1 MADQKKPSIHTRA
14 VHAGDRKKL
23 PAGTP
28 SVTPIFNATSYAY
41 DRMEDLDQ
49 AFAEEGYFYQRYG
62 HPTNRALEE
71 QVTSLEGAAGTIATA
86 SGMAA
91 IQLAIQAALTD
102 RRRSILA
109 ASALYGVTIKMLQTV
124 IEPSGTEVTFVD
136 IYDLD
141 AVERA
146 AAECKPGCIL
156 VEAISNPLLRV
167 AQLDKLAV
175 IARKAGGVLV
185 ADSTFASPLL
195 MRPVEMGASFAAN
208 SLTKM
213 LAGHGDVIG
222 GYVSTD
228 QEHWPTLRAH
238 SSTCGPL
245 LGPFESYLAMRGI
258 KTFPLRM
265 ERQCANAIEVAAW
278 LAKHPRISHV
288 YFPGDPAHP
297 DAEVVQR
304 LLPKGLYGSMVAFD
318 IKDGGRAEVFTFM
331 ERMRLVVRGTS
342 LGDVHSI
349 MLYPAMASHRDVAPK
364 QRLRMGIGDGL
375 VRLSVGIEA
384 VEDIIADLAQAL
396 G

>member
-1 MADQKKPSIHTRA
+1 
-14 VHAGDRKKL
+14 
-23 PAGTP
+23 
-28 SVTPIFNATSYAY
+28 
-41 DRMEDLDQ
+41 MEDLEQ

-71 QVTSLEGAAGTIATA
+71 QVSSLEGAAGTIATS
-86 SGMAA
+86 SGMSA
-91 IQLAIQAALTD
+91 IQLAIQTALTD
-102 RRRSILA
+102 RRRSIVA
-109 ASALYGVTIKMLQTV
+109 ASALYGVTLKMLQTV
-124 IEPSGTEVTFVD
+124 LEPAGTEITFVD

-141 AVERA
+141 AVERTV
-146 AAECKPGCIL
+146 AEAKPGCIL

-167 AQLDKLAV
+167 AQLDKLAE
-175 IARKAGGVLV
+175 IARKANAALV
-185 ADSTFASPLL
+185 VDSTFATPLL
-195 MRPVEMGASFAAN
+195 MRPIEMGAALAAN

-222 GYVSTD
+222 GVVCSD
-228 QEHWPTLRAH
+228 EAHWPSLRAH

-265 ERQCANAIEVAAW
+265 ERQCANAIRIAEW
-278 LAKHPRISHV
+278 LSKHPRISRV

-297 DAEVVQR
+297 DAEVIQR
-304 LLPKGLYGSMVAFD
+304 LLPAGLYGSMVSFD
-318 IKDGGRAEVFTFM
+318 LKDAGRAEVFAFM
-331 ERMRLVVRGTS
+331 ERMKLVVRGTS

-375 VRLSVGIEA
+375 VRLSAGIED
-384 VEDIIADLAQAL
+384 VGDIIADLAQAL
-396 G
+396 A